1 MSDAARSGW
10 RWLPM
15 ALVLIVVDQW
25 TKGLVETRFV
35 YGESLPVWFW
45 LDITRLHNP
54 GAAFS
59 FLAAQDGWQVHFLSI
74 LAAVV
79 SVVLVVWLRKLD
91 AKREGLLASALSLV
105 LAGAVGNLIDRL
117 EHGYVVDFVHVHW
130 NAAYFPA
137 FNVADSAIT
146 VGAAFLLLDALR
158 EWRRERNAGA

>member
-1 MSDAARSGW
+1 
-10 RWLPM
+10 
-15 ALVLIVVDQW
+15 
-25 TKGLVETRFV
+25 
-35 YGESLPVWFW
+35 LPVWFW

-59 FLAAQDGWQVHFLSI
+59 FLAAQDGWQVHFLSV

-158 EWRRERNAGA
+158 EWRRERSAGA